1 MDHLTKIMSAIKE
14 KEVVLFNSPL
24 YRNPYDDGEDC
35 LPPLGLGYILTHLIS
50 MAAKLGWSAICYSN
64 DQPVEELREKKK
76 KMGIQSG
83 NA

>member
-35 LPPLGLGYILTHLIS
+35 LPPLGLGYILTHLIPWLQNS
-50 MAAKLGWSAICYSN
+50 VGA
-64 DQPVEELREKKK
+64 
-76 KMGIQSG
+76 QSVIPMTSP
-83 NA
+83 